1 MLRER
6 SLVVFAVLFAISLLA
21 LGTKARAEEAQT
33 NTIQEMFEKLKQC
46 WKPPRLPPSH
56 AGMEVTVLFSFT
68 RSGEILGHPRITYES
83 PDATDDDR
91 LQYRIAVMKTLEAC
105 TPMPFTDGLGNAVA
119 GRPFTVRFDDRRH
132 KPKPTERQTWLRP
145 PKIL

>member
-1 MLRER
+1 MLRKR
-6 SLVVFAVLFAISLLA
+6 NLVVFALLLAISVLTPRTQVR
-21 LGTKARAEEAQT
+21 GAEGQT
-33 NTIQEMFEKLKQC
+33 DTLQEIFDNLKHC
-46 WKPPRLPPSH
+46 WKPPKLPPSH
-56 AGMEVTVLFSFT
+56 AGMEVTVLVSFT

-91 LQYRIAVMKTLEAC
+91 LQYRIAVMNTLEAC

-132 KPKPTERQTWLRP
+132 KPKPIERQT
-145 PKIL
+145 

>member
-1 MLRER
+1 MP
-6 SLVVFAVLFAISLLA
+6 
-21 LGTKARAEEAQT
+21 TKLQA
-33 NTIQEMFEKLKQC
+33 NTLQEIFDKLKHC

-56 AGMEVTVLFSFT
+56 AGMQVTVLVSFT
-68 RSGEILGHPRITYES
+68 RNGEILGHPRITYES

-91 LQYRIAVMKTLEAC
+91 LQYRVAVMNTLQAC

-119 GRPFTVRFDDRRH
+119 GRPFTVRFDDRRR
-132 KPKPTERQTWLRP
+132 KPKPTERQAWLRP

>member
-1 MLRER
+1 VPQYEANFGFGTP
-6 SLVVFAVLFAISLLA
+6 VVFALLLAISVL
-21 LGTKARAEEAQT
+21 TPRTQVRAEGAQT
-33 NTIQEMFEKLKQC
+33 NTLQEIFENLKHC
-46 WKPPRLPPSH
+46 WKPPKLSPSH
-56 AGMEVTVLFSFT
+56 AGMEVTVLVSFT

-91 LQYRIAVMKTLEAC
+91 LQYRIAVMNTLEAC

-132 KPKPTERQTWLRP
+132 KPKPIERQT
-145 PKIL
+145 

>member
-1 MLRER
+1 MLRKR
-6 SLVVFAVLFAISLLA
+6 SPVVFALLLAISVLA
-21 LGTKARAEEAQT
+21 PRTQVRAEEAQT
-33 NTIQEMFEKLKQC
+33 NTLREIFENLKQC
-46 WKPPRLPPSH
+46 WKPPKLPPSH
-56 AGMEVTVLFSFT
+56 AGMEVTVLVSFT
-68 RSGEILGHPRITYES
+68 RSGEILGHPKITYES

-132 KPKPTERQTWLRP
+132 KPKPIERQT
-145 PKIL
+145 